1 MRLFYFFPAVLR
13 TLERPL
19 TGGWRRAARTCAC
32 ARVYPGAGPP
42 FMGGTLAWTI
52 TIGLR
57 NFETSA
63 DFPVHGDSVCQQ
75 QPQPV
80 SRSAKDSRQ
89 RVPSAERILAF
100 LIDQGIFQKIHL
112 QSGVKKK
119 IIVRQSRISAPAP
132 AQSASSNGLLRRTS
146 RSP

>member
-1 MRLFYFFPAVLR
+1 
-13 TLERPL
+13 
-19 TGGWRRAARTCAC
+19 
-32 ARVYPGAGPP
+32 
-42 FMGGTLAWTI
+42 MGGTLAWTI

-100 LIDQGIFQKIHL
+100 LIDQGIFQKNPPPERGQEKNHCAPIADFCAC
-112 QSGVKKK
+112 SGSVG
-119 IIVRQSRISAPAP
+119 IIKRAFTPNIS
-132 AQSASSNGLLRRTS
+132 
-146 RSP
+146 